1 MTSAME
7 IANYVIETELRAILE
22 LKDMVSK
29 KSSSFQRILE
39 EILACKGKVV
49 LTGTGKSGHIANKI
63 SATMSS
69 LGTPSVFLHPCDS
82 MHGDLG
88 MLQES
93 DILIAISKSGES
105 QEITRMFPNLKRIGL
120 KVIGLTCVANS
131 TLARNSI
138 ICEILPQSK
147 EACLMELAPTSSTTA
162 ALVYGDALA
171 VAASSYKKFRMTD
184 FGLLHP
190 AGSLG
195 KKVQEEN

>member
-1 MTSAME
+1 MTNAME
-7 IANYVIETELRAILE
+7 IANYVAETELKAILD
-22 LKDMVSK
+22 LKDMLAAKNSA
-29 KSSSFQRILE
+29 FPRILE

-49 LTGTGKSGHIANKI
+49 LTGAGKSGHIAQKI

-69 LGTPSVFLHPCDS
+69 LGTPSVFMHPCDS

-93 DILIAISKSGES
+93 DLLIAISKSGES
-105 QEITRMFPNLKRIGL
+105 HEITLMFPNLKRIGL
-120 KVIGLTCVANS
+120 RVVGLTCVANS
-131 TLARNSI
+131 ALARNSN

-147 EACLMELAPTSSTTA
+147 EACLMGLAPTSTTTA

-171 VAASSYKKFRMTD
+171 VAASAFKKFRQTD

-190 AGSLG
+190 AGALG
-195 KKVQEEN
+195 KKIREEN